1 MIKISGYNIEQLIY
15 KGVHSTFYRGTRSLD
30 NNKVIIKILNSEY
43 PTLEELES
51 TKREYLITNKP
62 YGDKV
67 IKVYGIENYK
77 NSICIIL
84 EDFGAI
90 SLSELLSIKKLDLY
104 KKLSLAID
112 ISDAVWSIH
121 KQGII
126 HKDINPYNI
135 VINFEANELKIID
148 FGIST
153 DLNSEK
159 PRFMTK
165 LEGTCLYIPPEQT
178 GKINRIV
185 DQRSDLYSVGV
196 TLYELFTGKLPFTGD
211 DLEVI
216 HGHLAKKAI
225 EPKIVDNEIPQI
237 ISDIIMKLLS
247 KNSEDRYQTALGLK
261 YDLELCYNNL
271 KISKEIVDFKIA
283 QNDISTK
290 FQIPQKLYGRE
301 EEIRIL
307 KDVINKIGH
316 NKVKLTLISG
326 YPGIGKTSIV
336 NEIIND
342 VIDKGGRF
350 ISGKFEQFERNVPY
364 SAIITAF
371 RGLIENIVSDAKEL
385 KLWKDRIRNAL
396 GANAKIIADLIPE
409 LEQITGKLEDVI
421 KLNPTEEKNRFNIVF
436 RDFVNAVSNK
446 QNPLIIY
453 LDDIHWSDLSTI
465 ELIKYLLTS
474 PEVENFIV
482 IIAYRKNEITE
493 KHPLKHILEKLIKKV
508 EGTEFLLQHVFL
520 EPLKKEAVNELVSD
534 TLKRNLEETETLT
547 DYIYKKTKGNPFFT
561 IQLLKSIYDMGAF
574 NFSVENLRWEWDL
587 EKIEQ
592 LQVSDNVIEFLIQNL
607 SSLSEE
613 ALSIIKLASCIGN
626 YFDLRTLYKIS
637 DNIKNESTA
646 LWTVIEREFIV
657 PLDNNY
663 RLISNFSKDKYF
675 QSNMEV
681 RFKFN
686 HDRIQ
691 QAVYSLVSKEDKVFI
706 HNKIGKILLSSYR
719 INSLDSNIF
728 ELVNHLN
735 VSRFVITNKDEII
748 ELAELNVNAGKKA
761 KSNSAYD
768 IACNYYSV
776 ARSLLL
782 KHENYKF
789 QDKLFDISFS
799 YAETCYLSGNT
810 DKAIDL
816 FEELSQLATNNIEK
830 AKVCILKTTIYDL
843 KFERKDLILYETK
856 KVLELFD
863 IFLPEDKE
871 KIEQKVNEMLG
882 KMQEHLSGRS
892 PEELAKQLPIME
904 DENKITAMKIM
915 ANTLPAVFQINLP
928 LYLFIQ
934 LIMFD
939 MTVKDGISNA
949 SCKGFAECGI
959 SQSLIFNNY
968 DVAYQF
974 GLASF
979 AILDRLKA
987 EDMRAGAYFIF
998 ASFISHWKA
1007 HYSESIEYFDL
1018 SIKIG
1023 LENGDMIHPLYSAAH
1038 KCNVMLNTGKH
1049 LNTCKIELE
1058 KVDRLLENNNA
1069 SLLLAYSEYYH
1080 YMINQLESPYN
1091 YDLENSILQKAKETG
1106 NTYCLSAFG
1115 NINLVINYF
1124 LENFE
1129 AAEKWYNFC
1138 DSYVAGASGTFNMV
1152 DYYMFQSLLF
1162 TKKYENILDEN
1173 KNAILNKL
1181 NNNLE
1186 KLKKWS
1192 DSCPENFAHKYY
1204 LVLAEL
1210 KRIQNSP
1217 LETII
1222 DLYKKSL
1229 DSIRDGDFIH
1239 MRALINEI
1247 IGGFW
1252 LSRGDEI
1259 IGIAYIKE
1267 ACYFYKQWG
1276 ASEKVNILNRK
1287 YPDIFKNSNNQKISS
1302 LRPNSLHTSVS
1313 DLDLRSIL
1321 KASQAISKEI
1331 KLDRLL
1337 TVLLETVIENAGA
1350 QNGFI
1355 VLKSIFDDN
1364 LYVEA
1369 IKSKTDEIKIMDSTP
1384 ISNELDVCLEVL
1396 QSVIRT
1402 KEHIVIEDALKD
1414 QHYQYNEYIKSMS
1427 VRSVLCAPI
1436 IHQNDL
1442 KGIIYLENNLTDN
1455 AFSIKQLEVIK
1466 MLSSQ
1471 IALSIEKAQLSQ
1483 ALERIK
1489 DTQKQLVEA
1498 EKMASLG
1505 NLVAGVA
1512 HEINTPVGVAVTAV
1526 SHMIGTTEN
1535 IIKDYNDDNIS
1546 KFELEEYLN
1555 ESMETIELLFM
1566 NLNKAATLINGFKR
1580 VSADM
1585 SVEDKRTFNFKKYI
1599 NDILLSLSPK
1609 LKKYKHSIRVFCD
1622 EHIEILSY
1630 PGVHSQIITNL
1641 IINSI
1646 KHGYNEDDKG
1656 NIEIRV
1662 TKDENN
1668 IKLIYSDDGKGM
1680 DSETRSKIFEPFF
1693 TTNRLTGTGLGL
1705 HIVFNLVTQTL
1716 KGTITCE
1723 SSLSKGTQFIIEF
1736 KVA

>member
-1 MIKISGYNIEQLIY
+1 MIKILGYNIENLIY
-15 KGVHSTFYRGTRSLD
+15 KGVHSTFYRGTRLLD
-30 NNKVIIKILNSEY
+30 NKKVIIKILNSEY
-43 PTLEELES
+43 PSLEEIES
-51 TKREYLITNKP
+51 TKREYQITNKP

-67 IKVYGIENYK
+67 IKVYGMEKYK

-90 SLSELLSIKKLDLY
+90 SLSELLSTKKLDLY
-104 KKLSLAID
+104 NRLSIATD

-121 KQGII
+121 KQGVI

-135 VINFEANELKIID
+135 VMNFETNELKVID

-159 PRFMTK
+159 LQFMAK

-178 GKINRIV
+178 GKINRII
-185 DQRSDLYSVGV
+185 DQRSDLYSLGV
-196 TLYELFTGKLPFTGD
+196 TLYELFTGKVPFTGD

-216 HGHLAKKAI
+216 HGHLARKPV
-225 EPKIVDNEIPQI
+225 EPKIVNSEVPQI

-261 YDLELCYNNL
+261 YDLEFCLRNL
-271 KISKEIVDFKIA
+271 KIIKEIIDFKIG
-283 QNDISTK
+283 QNDISSK

-301 EEIRIL
+301 EEIRTL
-307 KDVINKIGH
+307 KDIIKNIRH
-316 NKVKLTLISG
+316 NKAKLTLISG
-326 YPGIGKTSIV
+326 CPGIGKTSIV

-342 VIDKGGRF
+342 VIDKGGYF
-350 ISGKFEQFERNVPY
+350 ISGKFEQFERNIPY
-364 SAIITAF
+364 SALITAL
-371 RGLIENIVSDAKEL
+371 RQLIKNLINDAKNHEF
-385 KLWKDRIRNAL
+385 WKDRFKNAL
-396 GANAKIIADLIPE
+396 GANAKIIANLIPE
-409 LEQITGKLEDVI
+409 LEQITGKLPEVN
-421 KLNPTEEKNRFNIVF
+421 KLNPTEEKNRFNLVF

-453 LDDIHWSDLSTI
+453 LDDVHWSDHSTI
-465 ELIKYLLTS
+465 ELIKYLLS
-474 PEVENFIV
+474 SEIENFNV
-482 IIAYRKNEITE
+482 IIAYRDNEISE
-493 KHPLKHILEKLIKKV
+493 KHPLKLILEDLITKA
-508 EGTEFLLQHVFL
+508 ENTEFLKHIFL

-534 TLKRNLEETETLT
+534 TLKRNFEDTKTLT
-547 DYIYKKTKGNPFFT
+547 DFIYQKTKGNPFFT
-561 IQLLKSIYDMGAF
+561 SQLLKSIYEIGAF
-574 NFSVENLRWEWDL
+574 KFNMENLSWEWEL
-587 EKIEQ
+587 EKIDQ

-607 SSLSEE
+607 SSLSDE
-613 ALSIIKLASCIGN
+613 ALSIIKSASCIGN

-637 DNIKNESTA
+637 DIQKNESTA
-646 LWTVIEREFIV
+646 LWTVIERELII
-657 PLDNNY
+657 PLDYNY
-663 RLISNFSKDKYF
+663 RLLLNIDKDKYL

-681 RFKFN
+681 RFKFS

-691 QAVYSLVSKEDKVFI
+691 QAVYSLISEEDKVSI
-706 HNKIGKILLSSYR
+706 HNKIGKILLTSYR
-719 INSLDSNIF
+719 NNQLESNIF

-735 VSRFVITNKDEII
+735 ISRSIITNKDEML
-748 ELAELNVNAGKKA
+748 ELAELNVNAGKRA
-761 KSNSAYD
+761 MSNSSYD
-768 IACNYYSV
+768 IAGNYFSIGK
-776 ARSLLL
+776 SLLF
-782 KHENYKF
+782 ENGSNMYKNI
-789 QDKLFDISFS
+789 LFDISLN
-799 YAETCYLSGNT
+799 YAQTCYLSGNI

-816 FEELSQLATNNIEK
+816 CEDLSQIATNNIEK
-830 AKVCILKTTIYDL
+830 AKVCILKTSIYDL
-843 KFERKDLILYETK
+843 MIERKDLILFETK
-856 KVLELFD
+856 KALELFD
-863 IFLPEDKE
+863 IFLPEVKE
-871 KIEQKVNEMLG
+871 EIEQKVSEMTG
-882 KMQEHLSGRS
+882 KMQESLTGTS
-892 PEELAKQLPIME
+892 PEELARRLPIMK

-915 ANTLPAVFQINLP
+915 ANALPAVFHINPP
-928 LYLFIQ
+928 LYLLMQ

-939 MTVKDGISNA
+939 MTVIYGISIA

-959 SQSLIFNNY
+959 AQSLVYNNY
-968 DVAYQF
+968 DMAYQF

-979 AILDRLKA
+979 IILDRLKA
-987 EDMRAGAYFIF
+987 EDMRSGAYFVF
-998 ASFISHWKA
+998 GSFMSHWKA

-1018 SIKIG
+1018 SIKNG
-1023 LENGDMIHPLYSAAH
+1023 LENGDIIHPSYSAAH
-1038 KCNVMLNTGKH
+1038 KFNYILNTGKN
-1049 LNTCKIELE
+1049 LTTCKIELD
-1058 KVDRLLENNNA
+1058 KVDKFLKNNNA
-1069 SLLLAYSEYYH
+1069 MLLLEYSEYYR
-1080 YMINQLESPYN
+1080 YMIYQLQSNYN
-1091 YDLENSILQKAKETG
+1091 YDMENSILEKTKETG
-1106 NTYCLSAFG
+1106 NMYCLSTFG
-1115 NINLVINYF
+1115 HINFMVNYL

-1129 AAEKWYNFC
+1129 AAEKWYNFAEA
-1138 DSYVAGASGTFNMV
+1138 YVAGASGTFNMV

-1162 TKKYENILDEN
+1162 IKKYENTLDEN
-1173 KNAILNKL
+1173 KNEILNKL
-1181 NNNLE
+1181 NSNLS
-1186 KLKKWS
+1186 KLKTWS
-1192 DSCPENFAHKYY
+1192 ASCAENFAHKYY
-1204 LVLAEL
+1204 IVLAEVN
-1210 KRIQNSP
+1210 RIQNSP

-1247 IGGFW
+1247 IGEFW
-1252 LSRGDEI
+1252 LSREDEI
-1259 IGIAYIKE
+1259 IGSAYIKE
-1267 ACYFYKQWG
+1267 AYYLYKQWG
-1276 ASEKVNILNRK
+1276 ASEKVNILNTK
-1287 YPDIFKNSNNQKISS
+1287 YPDIFKNLNDQKVSS

-1313 DLDLRSIL
+1313 DLDLMSIL

-1331 KLDRLL
+1331 KLDKLL
-1337 TVLLETVIENAGA
+1337 TVLLETIIENAGA
-1350 QNGFI
+1350 QYGFI
-1355 VLKSIFDDN
+1355 VLKNLFDDN

-1369 IKSKTDEIKIMDSTP
+1369 IKSKNDEIKLMDSTP
-1384 ISNELDVCLEVL
+1384 ISDELDVCLEVL

-1414 QHYQYNEYIKSMS
+1414 QHYQYYEYIKSMS

-1436 IHQNDL
+1436 IHQSDL

-1483 ALERIK
+1483 ALEKIK

-1526 SHMIGTTEN
+1526 SHMMGTTEN
-1535 IIKDYNDDNIS
+1535 IIKNYNDDNIS
-1546 KFELEEYLN
+1546 KSELEEYLN
-1555 ESMETIELLFM
+1555 DSMETIELLFM

-1609 LKKYKHSIRVFCD
+1609 LKKYKHNIEVFCD
-1622 EHIEILSY
+1622 ENIEILSY
-1630 PGVHSQIITNL
+1630 PGVYSQIITNL

-1646 KHGYNEDDKG
+1646 MHGYNEDDKG
-1656 NIEIRV
+1656 NIKIRV

-1680 DSETRSKIFEPFF
+1680 DSETKSKIFEPFF

-1723 SSLSKGTQFIIEF
+1723 SSPNKGTEFIIEF
-1736 KVA
+1736 KVT